1 MQNDPESRSIS
12 LERQINE
19 GMVNSELSGK
29 VAIVTGAGRM
39 RGIGRATAVI
49 LARMGSHVVVTGT
62 GRNPD
67 TFPNDEKDVGW
78 RDIDSTVEEIQ
89 ANGVRGLPLV
99 VDVSS
104 EMDVRRMIDSTIE
117 EFGRLDIMVN
127 NAAAPYGPDR
137 VPVLDLSSDVFKDVI
152 DIKLMGTFYC
162 SKAAAGQMV
171 KQGDGG
177 RIVNLSSTM
186 GKSGQANTS
195 AYNAANFAVDGFT
208 QALAKEMADHDITVN
223 SVCPGLTETSRMDP
237 MGREDRWDERLK
249 GIPMN
254 RVGTDE
260 EVGELIGFLCSPRA
274 AYITGQSVNVN
285 GGSLTER

>member
-1 MQNDPESRSIS
+1 M
-12 LERQINE
+12 
-19 GMVNSELSGK
+19 GATVNSELSGK

-49 LARMGSHVVVTGT
+49 LARMGSNVVVTGT

-89 ANGVRGLPLV
+89 ANGVRGLPLI
-99 VDVSS
+99 VDVSR
-104 EMDVRRMIDSTIE
+104 EKDVRRMIDSTVD
-117 EFGRLDIMVN
+117 EFGRLDIIVN

-137 VPVLDLSSDVFKDVI
+137 VPVLDLTADVFKDVI

-162 SKAAAGQMV
+162 SKAAARQMV
-171 KQGDGG
+171 KQGEGG

-186 GKSGQANTS
+186 GKSGHANTS

-208 QALAKEMADHDITVN
+208 QALAKEMAAHAITVN

-237 MGREDRWDERLK
+237 MGREDRWDERLR

-285 GGSLTER
+285 GGALTER

>member
-1 MQNDPESRSIS
+1 M
-12 LERQINE
+12 
-19 GMVNSELSGK
+19 GATVNSELSGK

-49 LARMGSHVVVTGT
+49 LARMGSNVVVTGT

-89 ANGVRGLPLV
+89 ANGVRGLPLI
-99 VDVSS
+99 VDVSR
-104 EMDVRRMIDSTIE
+104 EKDVRRMIDSTVD
-117 EFGRLDIMVN
+117 EFGRLDIIVN

-137 VPVLDLSSDVFKDVI
+137 VPVLDLTADVFKDVI

-162 SKAAAGQMV
+162 SKAAARQMV
-171 KQGDGG
+171 KQGEGG

-186 GKSGQANTS
+186 GKSGHANTS

-208 QALAKEMADHDITVN
+208 QALAKEMAAHAITVN
-223 SVCPGLTETSRMDP
+223 SVCPGLTETSRMDL

-285 GGSLTER
+285 GGALTER

>member
-1 MQNDPESRSIS
+1 M
-12 LERQINE
+12 
-19 GMVNSELSGK
+19 GATVNSELSGK

-49 LARMGSHVVVTGT
+49 LARMGSNVVVTGT

-67 TFPNDEKDVGW
+67 TFPHDEKDVGW

-117 EFGRLDIMVN
+117 EFGRLDIIVN

-137 VPVLDLSSDVFKDVI
+137 VPVLDLTADVFKDVI

-162 SKAAAGQMV
+162 SKAAARQMV
-171 KQGDGG
+171 KQGEGG

-208 QALAKEMADHDITVN
+208 QALAKEMATHAITVN

-237 MGREDRWDERLK
+237 MGREDRWDERLR

-260 EVGELIGFLCSPRA
+260 EVGELIAFLCSPRA

>member
-1 MQNDPESRSIS
+1 M
-12 LERQINE
+12 
-19 GMVNSELSGK
+19 GATVNSELSGK

-49 LARMGSHVVVTGT
+49 LARMGSNVVVTGT

-67 TFPNDEKDVGW
+67 TFPNDEKDIGW

-89 ANGVRGLPLV
+89 ANGVRGLPLI
-99 VDVSS
+99 VDVSR
-104 EMDVRRMIDSTIE
+104 EKDVRRMIDSTVD
-117 EFGRLDIMVN
+117 EFGRLDIIVN

-137 VPVLDLSSDVFKDVI
+137 VPVLDLTADVFKDVI

-162 SKAAAGQMV
+162 SKAAARQMV
-171 KQGDGG
+171 KQGEGG

-186 GKSGQANTS
+186 GKSGHANTS

-208 QALAKEMADHDITVN
+208 QALAKEMAAHAITVN

-285 GGSLTER
+285 GGALTER

>member
-1 MQNDPESRSIS
+1 M
-12 LERQINE
+12 
-19 GMVNSELSGK
+19 GATVNSELSGK

-49 LARMGSHVVVTGT
+49 LARMGSNVVVTGT

-67 TFPNDEKDVGW
+67 TFPHDEKDVGW

-117 EFGRLDIMVN
+117 EFGRLDIIVN

-137 VPVLDLSSDVFKDVI
+137 VPVLDLTADVFKDVI

-162 SKAAAGQMV
+162 SKAAARQMV
-171 KQGDGG
+171 KQGEGG

-208 QALAKEMADHDITVN
+208 QALAKEMAAHAITVN

-237 MGREDRWDERLK
+237 MGREDRWDERLR

>member
-1 MQNDPESRSIS
+1 M
-12 LERQINE
+12 
-19 GMVNSELSGK
+19 GATVNSELSGK

-49 LARMGSHVVVTGT
+49 LARMGSNVVVTGT

-67 TFPNDEKDVGW
+67 TFPHDEKDVGW

-89 ANGVRGLPLV
+89 ANGVRGLPLI
-99 VDVSS
+99 VDVSR
-104 EMDVRRMIDSTIE
+104 EKDVRRMIDSTVD
-117 EFGRLDIMVN
+117 EFGRLDIIVN

-137 VPVLDLSSDVFKDVI
+137 VPVLDLTADVFKDVI

-162 SKAAAGQMV
+162 SKAAARQMV
-171 KQGDGG
+171 KQGEGG

-208 QALAKEMADHDITVN
+208 QALAKEMAAHAITVN

-237 MGREDRWDERLK
+237 MGREDRWDERLR

-260 EVGELIGFLCSPRA
+260 EVGELIAFLCSPRA

>member
-1 MQNDPESRSIS
+1 M
-12 LERQINE
+12 
-19 GMVNSELSGK
+19 GATVNSELSGK

-49 LARMGSHVVVTGT
+49 LARMGSNVVVTGT

-117 EFGRLDIMVN
+117 EFGRLDIIVN

-137 VPVLDLSSDVFKDVI
+137 VPVLDLTADVFKDVI

-162 SKAAAGQMV
+162 SKAAARQMV
-171 KQGDGG
+171 KQGEGG

-208 QALAKEMADHDITVN
+208 QALAKEMAAHAITVN

-285 GGSLTER
+285 GGALTER

>member
-1 MQNDPESRSIS
+1 M
-12 LERQINE
+12 
-19 GMVNSELSGK
+19 GATVNSELSGK

-49 LARMGSHVVVTGT
+49 LARMGSNVVVTGT

-67 TFPNDEKDVGW
+67 TFPHDEKDVGW

-89 ANGVRGLPLV
+89 ANGVRGIPLV

-117 EFGRLDIMVN
+117 EFGRLDIIVN

-137 VPVLDLSSDVFKDVI
+137 VPVLDLTADVFKDVI

-162 SKAAAGQMV
+162 SKAAARQMV
-171 KQGDGG
+171 KQGEGG

-208 QALAKEMADHDITVN
+208 QALAKEMAAHAITVN

-237 MGREDRWDERLK
+237 MGREDRWDERLR

>member
-1 MQNDPESRSIS
+1 M
-12 LERQINE
+12 
-19 GMVNSELSGK
+19 GATVNSELSGK

-49 LARMGSHVVVTGT
+49 LARMGSNVVVTGT

-89 ANGVRGLPLV
+89 ANGVRGLPLI
-99 VDVSS
+99 VDVSR
-104 EMDVRRMIDSTIE
+104 EKDVRRMIDSTVD
-117 EFGRLDIMVN
+117 EFGRLDIIVN

-137 VPVLDLSSDVFKDVI
+137 VPVLDLTADVFKDVI

-208 QALAKEMADHDITVN
+208 QALAKEMAAHAITVN

-237 MGREDRWDERLK
+237 MGREDRWDERLR

-285 GGSLTER
+285 GGALTER

>member
-1 MQNDPESRSIS
+1 M
-12 LERQINE
+12 
-19 GMVNSELSGK
+19 GATVNSELSGK

-49 LARMGSHVVVTGT
+49 LARMGSNVVVTGT

-67 TFPNDEKDVGW
+67 TFPHDEKDVGW

-89 ANGVRGLPLV
+89 ANGVRGLPLI
-99 VDVSS
+99 VDVSR
-104 EMDVRRMIDSTIE
+104 EKDVRRMIDSTVD
-117 EFGRLDIMVN
+117 EFGRLDIIVN

-137 VPVLDLSSDVFKDVI
+137 VPVLDLTADVFKDVI

-162 SKAAAGQMV
+162 SKAAARQMV
-171 KQGDGG
+171 KQGEGG

-186 GKSGQANTS
+186 GKSGHANTS

-208 QALAKEMADHDITVN
+208 QALAKEMAAHAITVN

-260 EVGELIGFLCSPRA
+260 EVGELIGFLCSSRA

-285 GGSLTER
+285 GGALTER

>member
-1 MQNDPESRSIS
+1 M
-12 LERQINE
+12 
-19 GMVNSELSGK
+19 
-29 VAIVTGAGRM
+29 
-39 RGIGRATAVI
+39 
-49 LARMGSHVVVTGT
+49 
-62 GRNPD
+62 
-67 TFPNDEKDVGW
+67 
-78 RDIDSTVEEIQ
+78 IDSTV
-89 ANGVRGLPLV
+89 
-99 VDVSS
+99 DK
-104 EMDVRRMIDSTIE
+104 
-117 EFGRLDIMVN
+117 FGRLDIIVN

-137 VPVLDLSSDVFKDVI
+137 VPVLDLTADVFKDVI

-162 SKAAAGQMV
+162 SKAAARQMV
-171 KQGDGG
+171 KQGEGG

-208 QALAKEMADHDITVN
+208 QALAKEMAPHAITVN

-285 GGSLTER
+285 GGALTER

>member
-1 MQNDPESRSIS
+1 M
-12 LERQINE
+12 
-19 GMVNSELSGK
+19 GATVNSELSGK

-67 TFPNDEKDVGW
+67 TFPHDEKDVGW

-117 EFGRLDIMVN
+117 EFGRLDIIVN

-137 VPVLDLSSDVFKDVI
+137 VPVLDLTADVFKDVI
-152 DIKLMGTFYC
+152 DIKLMGTF
-162 SKAAAGQMV
+162 
-171 KQGDGG
+171 
-177 RIVNLSSTM
+177 
-186 GKSGQANTS
+186 
-195 AYNAANFAVDGFT
+195 
-208 QALAKEMADHDITVN
+208 
-223 SVCPGLTETSRMDP
+223 
-237 MGREDRWDERLK
+237 
-249 GIPMN
+249 
-254 RVGTDE
+254 
-260 EVGELIGFLCSPRA
+260 
-274 AYITGQSVNVN
+274 
-285 GGSLTER
+285 

>member
-1 MQNDPESRSIS
+1 M
-12 LERQINE
+12 
-19 GMVNSELSGK
+19 
-29 VAIVTGAGRM
+29 TGAGRM

-49 LARMGSHVVVTGT
+49 LARMGSNVVVTGT

-117 EFGRLDIMVN
+117 EFGRLDIIVN

-137 VPVLDLSSDVFKDVI
+137 VPVLDLTADVFKDVI

-162 SKAAAGQMV
+162 SKAAARQMV
-171 KQGDGG
+171 KQGEGG

-186 GKSGQANTS
+186 GKSGHANTS

-208 QALAKEMADHDITVN
+208 QALAKEMAAHAITVN